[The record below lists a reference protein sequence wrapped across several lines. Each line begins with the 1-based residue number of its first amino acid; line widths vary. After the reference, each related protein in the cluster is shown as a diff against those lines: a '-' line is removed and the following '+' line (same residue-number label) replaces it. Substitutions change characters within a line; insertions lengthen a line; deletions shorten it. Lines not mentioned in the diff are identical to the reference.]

1 MMLPIS
7 NFLSTITSWMHRV
20 MAIGIM
26 IAAVLPLNMA
36 VHFMVLLLMVILFFE
51 IKNKNLSVVRHR
63 C

>member
-36 VHFMVLLLMVILFFE
+36 VHFMVMLLMVILFFE
-51 IKNKNLSVVRHR
+51 IYNRNLSVVRHR